1 MPPSSTIFDR
11 QSLPAIVRRTLV
23 AHNML
28 ASGDRVLVGVS
39 GGPDSMALLH
49 LLVRTR
55 FHDKIELGVV
65 HLNHCLRGE
74 TAEKEADFVSRE
86 AAALGCTCH
95 VGRARVINVKRKL
108 GLSLEEAG
116 HRVRYAFF
124 RKVMADGGYNKLA
137 LGHHMDDNAEQLLLA
152 LLRGTG
158 PRGLSGIA
166 PMKANCIIRPLIHV
180 RRAQIEAYVEAKRIS
195 CVRDASNDDPRF
207 LRNRI
212 RHDLLPLLASAYNP
226 RIGEHLNRLADVV
239 RTEESWIKERVA
251 QKYPKT
257 VIGRKHGEVVLSV
270 NRLRTSHTAL
280 MRRLVRM
287 ALEEVAGNLR
297 RIDFSHIHSISRLLS
312 DGDGKQCHLPAG
324 LRARRDGDRLV
335 LSVLPRDRRRSPAAG
350 IEKANGVE
358 KVIEGPFPGNYEIR
372 EMGVGLR
379 LSFCSHGQLPPWT
392 AMESNRAYLDFDRL
406 ALPLTV
412 RRPTPGDRF
421 RPLGAGGRQKL
432 KKFFIDHR
440 ISRSKRSKTV
450 VLADRRGIIWL
461 IGQRIDERVKVTPR
475 TSRILNTEFFLLD
488 TR

>member
-1 MPPSSTIFDR
+1 
-11 QSLPAIVRRTLV
+11 
-23 AHNML
+23 ML

-49 LLVRTR
+49 LLVNAP
-55 FHDKIELGVV
+55 FADKIELGVA
-65 HLNHCLRGE
+65 HLNHCLRGV
-74 TAEKEADFVSRE
+74 TAEKEADFVRRE
-86 AAALGCTCH
+86 AAALGCPCH
-95 VGRARVINVKRKL
+95 VARARVINVKRKL

-116 HRVRYAFF
+116 HRVRYGFF
-124 RKVMADGGYNKLA
+124 NKVMADGDYNKLA

-166 PMKANCIIRPLIHV
+166 PMKEKRIIRPLIHV
-180 RRAQIEAYVEAKRIS
+180 RRSQIETYIKAENIS
-195 CVRDASNDDPRF
+195 CMRDESNNDTRF

-239 RTEESWIKERVA
+239 RTEESWIGDLVSREY
-251 QKYPKT
+251 QKS
-257 VIGRKHGEVVLSV
+257 VIGRKHGEVALSV
-270 NRLRTSHTAL
+270 NRLQTIHTAL

-297 RIDFSHIHSISRLLS
+297 RIDFSHIHSISRLLT
-312 DGDGKQCHLPAG
+312 DGDGKQCHLPGG
-324 LRARRDGDRLV
+324 LRARRDDDRLV
-335 LSVLPRDRRRSPAAG
+335 LSLFPRDRRRSAAARTV
-350 IEKANGVE
+350 KADDFE
-358 KVIEGPFPGNYEIR
+358 KVIDGPFPENFEIR
-372 EMGVGLR
+372 EMGIGLR
-379 LSFCSHGQLPPWT
+379 LSFCSRRRLPPWT
-392 AMESNRAYLDFDRL
+392 AMESNRAYMDFDRL

-412 RRPTPGDRF
+412 RWPVSGDRF
-421 RPLGAGGRQKL
+421 HPLGAGGRQKL

-440 ISRSKRSKTV
+440 ISRSNRYRTP